1 MYSIDKTHHT
11 QQQLH
16 LHQHQHKHHHQH
28 LFLSSVS
35 TTTIEHDDNGPET
48 PKAPRGKRSDITEK
62 DLEEFVYSFSM
73 AGDFE

>member
-1 MYSIDKTHHT
+1 MFPY
-11 QQQLH
+11 
-16 LHQHQHKHHHQH
+16 
-28 LFLSSVS
+28 LSSIS
-35 TTTIEHDDNGPET
+35 TSTIEYDDNGPET

>member
-11 QQQLH
+11 QQHLH
-16 LHQHQHKHHHQH
+16 L
-28 LFLSSVS
+28 SSIS

>member
-1 MYSIDKTHHT
+1 MHSIDKTHHI
-11 QQQLH
+11 QQQQQH
-16 LHQHQHKHHHQH
+16 LHQHQS
-28 LFLSSVS
+28 LSLSLSLSSVS

-62 DLEEFVYSFSM
+62 DLEEFVRSFSM

>member
-1 MYSIDKTHHT
+1 MHSIDKTHHI
-11 QQQLH
+11 QQQQQQH
-16 LHQHQHKHHHQH
+16 LHQHQHQS
-28 LFLSSVS
+28 LSLSSVS